1 MHALVRLRAIV
12 RSGSALLLLAA
23 LTPSGLHAQ
32 ETKVTGEAAA
42 SVSATELQAAI
53 DAIRRQVAEQKAE
66 RESSGGGELA
76 AELRAARDAIAELTR
91 STGLLRDERD
101 ALMAELQAQRETAR
115 GLQASVAAAGQR
127 EVEAR
132 EALAQALE
140 EAKVARAEVEAE
152 RVAAVELASQDA
164 DRIAALEAEL
174 ATAATSRDATAA
186 DLEAAR
192 AALEEQSRAHQAK
205 VAELEASLT
214 AAGDA
219 ALELQVRLDQEGR
232 LLAAATQ
239 ARDAAEGRA
248 IAAEQSLA
256 QANDATTQLEL
267 ELVALREVA
276 SNSVIEVQGIGEQLL
291 ASLRENDE
299 LGAALEQARASRAA
313 LEQELAAMRQDIQIY
328 VSELAAM
335 RDGGAEGPVALVAS
349 DAIVETLD
357 AELATAREQMRALN
371 EELIARDKQLVAL
384 GEAGDADAL
393 AQRLGLLERELETAQ
408 AENARLVDELAGL
421 RAADQPETPEVL
433 VASAAANG
441 NAESVLGQLDAVD
454 TGDGWWMT
462 VPDGL
467 VFAPGSGNLAPGAE
481 QALAQVAA
489 LLGYFDGAPV
499 RIVGHT
505 DSYGDA
511 AVNRELSLLR
521 ANAVRNVLVADFG
534 VDPKRVETEG
544 LGEDR
549 PVSSNGTIEGRRAN
563 RRVEIYV
570 RRGPLDG

>member
-1 MHALVRLRAIV
+1 
-12 RSGSALLLLAA
+12 
-23 LTPSGLHAQ
+23 
-32 ETKVTGEAAA
+32 
-42 SVSATELQAAI
+42 
-53 DAIRRQVAEQKAE
+53 
-66 RESSGGGELA
+66 
-76 AELRAARDAIAELTR
+76 
-91 STGLLRDERD
+91 
-101 ALMAELQAQRETAR
+101 
-115 GLQASVAAAGQR
+115 
-127 EVEAR
+127 
-132 EALAQALE
+132 
-140 EAKVARAEVEAE
+140 
-152 RVAAVELASQDA
+152 
-164 DRIAALEAEL
+164 
-174 ATAATSRDATAA
+174 
-186 DLEAAR
+186 
-192 AALEEQSRAHQAK
+192 
-205 VAELEASLT
+205 
-214 AAGDA
+214 
-219 ALELQVRLDQEGR
+219 
-232 LLAAATQ
+232 
-239 ARDAAEGRA
+239 
-248 IAAEQSLA
+248 
-256 QANDATTQLEL
+256 
-267 ELVALREVA
+267 
-276 SNSVIEVQGIGEQLL
+276 
-291 ASLRENDE
+291 
-299 LGAALEQARASRAA
+299 
-313 LEQELAAMRQDIQIY
+313 
-328 VSELAAM
+328 M